1 MILLIEDNQL
11 SDYLDISKTHP
22 DPIQPDSIKV
32 AHIRAITG
40 YLLFTIEITPI
51 LSILDGIKPNSRT
64 AHHVWYDQQR
74 KNKEKQVFI
83 RKKQSVYRS
92 AAKASRLCQFYLFG
106 FISTGLLTLSSSL
119 QASDANPYLEMDL
132 EQLLDVKIVTA
143 SKYSQKL
150 SETASSVTVIDKQ
163 QIKQFGYRTVGDA
176 LRSVPGF
183 FISNNREYENVGIR
197 GFDQSADY
205 HGRMLV
211 MIDGIRVNDAIYDS
225 GFVGSEL
232 PLDID
237 LLEQIEVVRGPGS
250 SMYGSNAFLAVVN
263 LITRKGKDYQ
273 GGELAGAWSSFDT
286 YKGRFSY
293 GRKHDN
299 GLEYLVSATGLS
311 SEGPALKFPEQAS
324 DNNPSGLTKTN
335 DEHGRQ
341 VFAKAHWGDFS
352 FEGGYGNRN
361 KGAPGGIYGSNFDD
375 RGNTYQDNEAF
386 VNLQYEKALTPKLNL
401 TARAFYGDY
410 DYTGLFQYGSATDNS
425 LAHAWWTGFETR
437 LLSTHFDRHTL
448 IAGLEVQENWLQNQ
462 LDFYTNPYALSSQ
475 DRRDSHRIGVYLQDD
490 IAVTEQL
497 KLSLGARMDD
507 YSLVNNILFSP
518 RVGLIYQLFPET
530 ALRLQYGQAFRAANA
545 YQQFGAYAP
554 VKSDQNG
561 DGIAETTDSP
571 GLLANPSL
579 QPEQVETY
587 EVGLEQMI
595 AKYWRFNATGYYMN
609 LNKLIA
615 LQAVDN
621 DYEQQTNVNSQTGY
635 GGEFQLSRQWD
646 NGIQLRTGYS
656 VQYANNKDGS
666 SILNIPHHIYQLNLM
681 APLFT
686 PKVHGGLEMQ
696 ALSSRESLV
705 GKLPSYT
712 RLNLNLLYQPIKS
725 VDLSASVYDLLSDY
739 KVDPSAEG
747 LAVMPQEGRTFR
759 LKLELRF

>member
-1 MILLIEDNQL
+1 MNKQ
-11 SDYLDISKTHP
+11 H
-22 DPIQPDSIKV
+22 
-32 AHIRAITG
+32 
-40 YLLFTIEITPI
+40 
-51 LSILDGIKPNSRT
+51 T
-64 AHHVWYDQQR
+64 AFR
-74 KNKEKQVFI
+74 L
-83 RKKQSVYRS
+83 
-92 AAKASRLCQFYLFG
+92 AAKTGHLVQFYLLG

-119 QASDANPYLEMDL
+119 QASDANTYIEMDL
-132 EQLLDVKIVTA
+132 EQLLDVEIVTA
-143 SKYSQKL
+143 SKYGQKL
-150 SETASSVTVIDKQ
+150 SETASSVTVINKQ

-183 FISNNREYENVGIR
+183 FVSNNREYENVGIR

-205 HGRMLV
+205 NGRMLV
-211 MIDGIRVNDAIYDS
+211 MIDGIRINDAIYDS

-237 LLEQIEVVRGPGS
+237 LVEQIEVVRGPGS

-263 LITRKGKDYQ
+263 LITRKGNDYQ

-299 GLEYLVSATGLS
+299 GLEYLLSATGLS
-311 SEGPALKFPEQAS
+311 SEGPTLKFPDQAS

-341 VFAKAHWGDFS
+341 VFAKARWGNFS

-386 VNLQYEKALTPKLNL
+386 ANLQYEKALTPKLNL

-410 DYTGLFQYGSATDNS
+410 DFTGLYQNGSATNHS
-425 LAHAWWTGFETR
+425 LAHTWWSGFETR

-448 IAGLEVQENWLQNQ
+448 IAGLEVQENWQQNQ
-462 LDFYTNPYALSSQ
+462 LDFDTNPYALNSQ
-475 DRRDSHRIGVYLQDD
+475 DARDSHRIGVYLQDD

-518 RVGLIYQLFPET
+518 RVGLIYQPFTET
-530 ALRLQYGQAFRAANA
+530 TLRLQYGQAFRAANA
-545 YQQFGAYAP
+545 YQQFGAYDP
-554 VKSDQNG
+554 VKSDQDG
-561 DGIAETTDSP
+561 DGIAETTDYP

-587 EVGLEQMI
+587 EVGLEQTI
-595 AKYWRFNATGYYMN
+595 AKNWNFSATGYYMN
-609 LNKLIA
+609 LDKLIN
-615 LQAVDN
+615 LKTVDN
-621 DYEQQTNVNSQTGY
+621 DFEQQINANSQTGY
-635 GGEFQLSRQWD
+635 GGEFELRRQWA
-646 NGIQLRTGYS
+646 NGVQLRTGYS

-686 PKVHGGLEMQ
+686 PEWRGGLEMQ
-696 ALSSRESLV
+696 TLSSRESLA
-705 GKLPSYT
+705 GKVAGYT
-712 RLNLNLLYQPIKS
+712 RLNLNLLYQPIKL
-725 VDLSASVYDLLSDY
+725 VDISASVYDLLSDY
-739 KVDPSAEG
+739 KLDPATEG
-747 LAVMPQEGRTFR
+747 LPLMPQEGRTFR